1 MTGGGAGAD
10 AGISEK
16 RSIGEEKALSSFKT
30 FQQTIAAK
38 ALDAS
43 HAEATFE
50 NGSTAILDLSGIEGQ
65 GPWAKLQDSAFFEH
79 AHAAFGTIVWPDG
92 IDLAPEEVWVCAQK
106 AAC

>member
-1 MTGGGAGAD
+1 M
-10 AGISEK
+10 
-16 RSIGEEKALSSFKT
+16 SSFKT

-43 HAEATFE
+43 HVEATFE
-50 NGSTAILDLSGIEGQ
+50 NGSTAILDLSDIKGQ
-65 GPWAKLQDSAFFEH
+65 GPWAKLQDPAFFER

-92 IDLAPEEVWVCAQK
+92 IDLTPEEVWVRAQK

>member
-1 MTGGGAGAD
+1 M
-10 AGISEK
+10 
-16 RSIGEEKALSSFKT
+16 SSFKT

-43 HAEATFE
+43 HVEAPFE
-50 NGSTAILDLSGIEGQ
+50 NGSAAIIALSDIKGQ
-65 GPWAKLQDSAFFEH
+65 DPWAKLQDPAFFER

-92 IDLAPEEVWVCAQK
+92 IDLAPEEVWVRAQK

>member
-1 MTGGGAGAD
+1 M
-10 AGISEK
+10 
-16 RSIGEEKALSSFKT
+16 SSFKT

-43 HAEATFE
+43 HVEATFE
-50 NGSTAILDLSGIEGQ
+50 NGSAAILDLSDIKGQ
-65 GPWAKLQDSAFFEH
+65 GPWTKLQGPAFFER

-92 IDLAPEEVWVCAQK
+92 IDLAPEEVWVRAQK